1 MYTYKYVFD
10 NDETDK
16 DNTTNIQDEQATCE
30 HCVKYSWGGKI
41 LKRFFVALLLE
52 NGIEMALERDKWA
65 PWLSRLQL

>member
-30 HCVKYSWGGKI
+30 HCVKYS
-41 LKRFFVALLLE
+41 
-52 NGIEMALERDKWA
+52 
-65 PWLSRLQL
+65 